1 MKTKKYFLFII
12 IFLSAFSFSQKKI
25 KIKGSKEVSEKTIIL
40 DSIINSLVVGDNLD
54 IKISFN
60 NAYNSIKIVADD
72 NLLDIV
78 DISTINSSLDLSTM
92 YKIKSKKKFEIYLN
106 LVSINDLR
114 IRDNVKITQ
123 IGSFDTQELN
133 IIASGDSQLNIDV
146 DATKIK
152 ADFIE
157 NSSGVITLKSDNL
170 FISLSDDAN
179 YKATFKANN
188 ASIDLYKD
196 ATVKLTGAIKKGRV
210 RATGSPNIKA
220 EDLKF
225 NTLEL
230 TMENNSKAELFCE
243 TSIEIFLENKSKLE
257 LFGSSEI
264 IIKGLKDESLIQKR

>member
-1 MKTKKYFLFII
+1 MKTKKYFSLII
-12 IFLSAFSFSQKKI
+12 IFLSALSFSQKKI

-40 DSIINSLVVGDNLD
+40 DSIINSLVIGDNLD

-60 NAYNSIKIVADD
+60 NPYNSIKIVADD

-78 DISTINSSLDLSTM
+78 DISTINSTLDLSTM

-123 IGSFDTQELN
+123 IGSFQTQELN

-157 NSSGVITLKSDNL
+157 NSSGVITLNSDDL
-170 FISLSDDAN
+170 FISLSDDVN

-188 ASIDLYKD
+188 ASVDFYKD
-196 ATVKLTGAIKKGRV
+196 ATAKLTGTIKKGRI

-225 NTLEL
+225 DTLEL